1 MAIGFSTDKAAMDNR
16 AASIAKSVRDS
27 LVDASRMKAWLDTQT
42 EAELVARGWTA
53 AEVAVIKSAFTD
65 LDNLHKVT
73 TGQATQATAND
84 FLFWASKLLGA
95 Q

>member
-42 EAELVARGWTA
+42 
-53 AEVAVIKSAFTD
+53 
-65 LDNLHKVT
+65 
-73 TGQATQATAND
+73 
-84 FLFWASKLLGA
+84 
-95 Q
+95 